1 MTKQKETQFNCRK
14 NIFNTKAPLVSPR
27 GCKVHHIKPNDFVAT
42 VPNVFCSLLLG
53 TSAVSAQ
60 SAIITSSV
68 MVKHVPVTL
77 LELPI
82 QFYF

>member
-1 MTKQKETQFNCRK
+1 M
-14 NIFNTKAPLVSPR
+14 
-27 GCKVHHIKPNDFVAT
+27 HHIKPNDFVAT
-42 VPNVFCSLLLG
+42 VSNVFCSLLLG

-68 MVKHVPVTL
+68 MVKHVQVTL
-77 LELPI
+77 LELLL

>member
-1 MTKQKETQFNCRK
+1 M
-14 NIFNTKAPLVSPR
+14 
-27 GCKVHHIKPNDFVAT
+27 HHIKPNDFVAT

-68 MVKHVPVTL
+68 MVKHVQVTL
-77 LELPI
+77 LELLL